1 MTRWVSRLIYA
12 TSAMYLVT
20 KVAMPSLMPWLWLV
34 PAGIPFRPW
43 TIVTYMFLHG
53 GLMHLLFNMLGLFF
67 FGPRLEQRLGGGH
80 FLGLYFTSGIAG
92 ALLSL
97 FTPFVPI
104 IGASAAVFGVLLG
117 FARYWPREQI
127 YIWGVLPVQARVL
140 VGVMA
145 ALSLFGGFSGA
156 QGGIAHFAHL
166 GGFLGGFLYLKWL
179 ETRSPARKFKAK
191 ATAPVRSPGGE
202 RSALKRWEKI
212 QRDEMHPVNRGE
224 LDRVL
229 EKIRASGIGS
239 LTPEERA
246 FLDRFTP
253 E

>member
-1 MTRWVSRLIYA
+1 
-12 TSAMYLVT
+12 MYLLT
-20 KVAMPSLMPWLWLV
+20 PVAVPSLMPWLWLV
-34 PAGIPFRPW
+34 PAGIPSRPW
-43 TIVTYMFLHG
+43 TIVTYIFLHV

-67 FGPRLEQRLGGGH
+67 FGPRLEQRLGGRH
-80 FLGLYFTSGIAG
+80 FLGLYFASGIAG

-104 IGASAAVFGVLLG
+104 VGASGAVFGVLLG

-145 ALSLFGGFSGA
+145 ALSLFGGFTGT

-166 GGFLGGFLYLKWL
+166 GGFLGGYLYLKWL
-179 ETRSPARKFKAK
+179 EARSPARKFRAK
-191 ATAPVRSPGGE
+191 ATAPVRNPGGE

-212 QRDEMHPVNRGE
+212 RRDEMHPVNRGE

-239 LTPEERA
+239 LNPEERA